1 MKKIIIA
8 AAMMLLGAS
17 FVQAQTQSQNENNDK
32 FDVLDSTVVSAF
44 RAGTN
49 TPVAYTEVSKEAL
62 NSNSVLQSLPM
73 ALSLQPSVVAVNE
86 GGTGLGYSKMR
97 LRGSDPTRINVTIN
111 GITLNDAESQEVFWV
126 NIPGISGMLNSVQ
139 LQRGI
144 GTSVN
149 GPGAFGGSINMQTML
164 PHENPYTTV
173 ELSGGSWLTGVGTV
187 ATGTGR
193 TDNGFSADIRYSFNT
208 TEGYLDNAWARLHSL
223 FASIDYLQGDHS
235 LKFNYILGSQ
245 HSGITW
251 EGCPPEMLETNRRYN
266 PTVCKGQVEGFRG
279 DSDNYLQQHVQGIYS
294 HQITPN
300 FIWTTTLHFTDG
312 TGYYENLKDK
322 NKETGVKG
330 QFKLRQAMDNNFYA
344 GNTNFK
350 WKSNTFS
357 SVLNFAY
364 SYYTGDHFGYYM
376 TFPDNVKDENYYSN
390 NGKKHDFST
399 FLRAEW
405 KPVNLINLYGDLQFR
420 RIKTVMSGPD
430 KDHASLDYEKTNN
443 FFNPKGGLSLNLTK
457 SSQLYGSVALGHKE
471 PSRSDIKEAIKA
483 GRAESIKP
491 EKMLDFE
498 FGYQFNNGRYAFAV
512 NGYMMEYRD
521 QLLETGLLSETGYAI
536 KQNVDRSYRRG
547 VEISAAVQPVNW
559 IKLEGNTTLSR
570 NKILGYRTYVD
581 LYDNIND
588 WHFVGQKEEYYETTD
603 MLLSPSVIGAAAIT
617 LTPVKPLELKVAWK
631 YVGKQYWDNTSCDD
645 RSLKAYDVLSAQVHY
660 TLTKWLKLSVFGDN
674 LLGRLYE
681 ADAWVYRAVFQ
692 DGNTYTEAGLFPQAP
707 MSIIGKIT
715 ITI

>member
-1 MKKIIIA
+1 MKKTLLA
-8 AAMMLLGAS
+8 AALLLLGAS
-17 FVQAQTQSQNENNDK
+17 FVQAQDENTK
-32 FDVLDSTVVSAF
+32 IETLDSTVVSAF
-44 RAGTN
+44 RAGSK
-49 TPVAYTEVSKEAL
+49 TPVAFTEVSKEEL
-62 NSNSVLQSLPM
+62 GSTSVIQSLPM
-73 ALSLQPSVVAVNE
+73 ALSLQPSVVTTNE

-97 LRGSDPTRINVTIN
+97 LRGSDASRINVTVN

-164 PHENPYTTV
+164 PHENPYTTI

-193 TDNGFSADIRYSFNT
+193 TDNGFSADIRYSYNT
-208 TEGYLDNAWARLHSL
+208 TEGYIDNAWARLHSV
-223 FASIDYLQGDHS
+223 FASVDYLGAS
-235 LKFNYILGSQ
+235 NSIKFNYILGSQ

-266 PTVCKGQVEGFRG
+266 PTVCKGQIEGFRG
-279 DSDNYLQQHVQGIYS
+279 DSDNYLQQHIQGIYS
-294 HQITPN
+294 HQVTPN

-312 TGYYENLKDK
+312 TGYYENYKDK
-322 NKETGVKG
+322 NKETGEKG
-330 QFKLRQAMDNNFYA
+330 AFRLRQAMDNKFYA

-350 WKSNTFS
+350 WNS
-357 SVLNFAY
+357 SRLSAILNFSY
-364 SYYTGDHFGYYM
+364 SFYNGDHFGYYINSED
-376 TFPDNVKDENYYSN
+376 FHDDSYYLN
-390 NGKKHDFST
+390 NGKKRDFST

-405 KPVNLINLYGDLQFR
+405 KPAKLLNIYGDVQYR
-420 RIKTVMSGPD
+420 RLRTIMSGPD
-430 KDHASLDYEKTNN
+430 KDHALLDYEKTNN
-443 FFNPKGGLSLNLTK
+443 FFNPKGGISLSITK
-457 SSQLYGSVALGHKE
+457 SSNLYGSVALGHKE

-483 GRAESIKP
+483 GRSDEIKP

-498 FGYQFNNGRYAFAV
+498 FGYNFNNGRYALGV
-512 NGYMMEYRD
+512 NCYMMEYRD

-547 VEISAAVQPVNW
+547 IELTAAAEPAKW
-559 IKLEGNTTLSR
+559 IKIEGNATLSR

-603 MLLSPSVIGAAAIT
+603 MLLSPSVIGAAALT
-617 LTPVKPLELKVAWK
+617 LKPIRKLEMRVGWK
-631 YVGKQYWDNTSCDD
+631 YVGKQYWDNTSCDE

-660 TLTKWLKLSVFGDN
+660 QLFPWLKLSVFGDN
-674 LLGRLYE
+674 LMSKLYE

-692 DGNTYTEAGLFPQAP
+692 DGNTYTSAGLFPQAP
-707 MSIIGKIT
+707 FSLIGKIT
-715 ITI
+715 VTI

>member
-1 MKKIIIA
+1 MKKTIIA
-8 AAMMLLGAS
+8 AALLLLGAS
-17 FVQAQTQSQNENNDK
+17 YAQAQNENSK
-32 FDVLDSTVVSAF
+32 IELLDSTVVSAF
-44 RAGTN
+44 RAGVG
-49 TPVAYTEVSKEAL
+49 TPVAYSEVSKEDLGSTSA
-62 NSNSVLQSLPM
+62 LQSLPM
-73 ALSLQPSVVAVNE
+73 ALSLQPSVVTTNE

-97 LRGSDPTRINVTIN
+97 LRGSDATRINVTIN

-149 GPGAFGGSINMQTML
+149 GPGAFGGSINMQTLL
-164 PHENPYTTV
+164 PNENPYTTV
-173 ELSGGSWLTGVGTV
+173 ELSGGSWFTGVGSV
-187 ATGTGR
+187 ASGTGR

-208 TEGYLDNAWARLHSL
+208 TEGYIDNAWARLHSL
-223 FASIDYLQGDHS
+223 FASIDYMQNGHS

-251 EGCPPEMLETNRRYN
+251 EGCPPEMLGTNRRYN
-266 PTVCKGQVEGFRG
+266 PTVCKGQIEGYRG
-279 DSDNYLQQHVQGIYS
+279 DSDNYLQQHIQGIYS
-294 HQITPN
+294 HQVTSN

-312 TGYYENLKDK
+312 TGYYENYKNK
-322 NKETGVKG
+322 NKETGAAG
-330 QFKLRQAMDNNFYA
+330 DFKLRQAMDNKFYA

-350 WKSNTFS
+350 WNTS
-357 SVLNFAY
+357 RLSAVLNFAY
-364 SYYTGDHFGYYM
+364 SYYNGDHFGYYM
-376 TFPDNVKDENYYSN
+376 DFGGVKDADYYLN
-390 NGKKHDFST
+390 NGKKRDFST

-405 KPVNLINLYGDLQFR
+405 KPVKALNLYGDLQYR
-420 RIKTVMSGPD
+420 RLRTVMNGND
-430 KDHASLDYEKTNN
+430 KDHAELEYSTTDN
-443 FFNPKGGLSLNLTK
+443 FFNPKGGLSVYLTK
-457 SSQLYGSVALGHKE
+457 SAYLYGSVAFGHKE
-471 PSRSDIKEAIKA
+471 PSRSDVKEAIKA
-483 GRAESIKP
+483 GRADGIRP

-498 FGYQFNNGRYAFAV
+498 FGYNFDNGRYAFGV

-521 QLLETGLLSETGYAI
+521 QLLETGLLSETGYSI

-547 VEISAAVQPVNW
+547 VEISAAMQPAKW
-559 IKLEGNTTLSR
+559 IRLEGNATLSR

-588 WHFVGQKEEYYETTD
+588 WKFVGQKEEYYEQTD
-603 MLLSPSVIGAAAIT
+603 MLLSPSVIGAAA
-617 LTPVKPLELKVAWK
+617 LTVKPVKPLELKLAWK
-631 YVGKQYWDNTSCDD
+631 YVGKQYWDNTSCDE

-660 TLTKWLKLSVFGDN
+660 TLTKWLKFSVFGDN